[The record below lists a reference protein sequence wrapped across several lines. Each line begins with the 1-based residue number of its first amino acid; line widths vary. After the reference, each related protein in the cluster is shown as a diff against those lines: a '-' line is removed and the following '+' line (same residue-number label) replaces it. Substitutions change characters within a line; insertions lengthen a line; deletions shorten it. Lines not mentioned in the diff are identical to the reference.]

1 MNMKRVFA
9 IVVSAALCMMM
20 LSSCGAKNSI
30 VGHWERSS
38 DSKTSTFRYL
48 YFYDDG
54 TYSSGHSNYKGTY
67 SISGKE
73 IRLEGFLVDDVNAKF
88 EVDGN
93 TLTLKY
99 WARTETYSRV
109 ED

>member
-1 MNMKRVFA
+1 MKKVFA
-9 IVVSAALCMMM
+9 IAVSVVLCVAM
-20 LSSCGAKNSI
+20 LCSCGKKNSI
-30 VGHWERSS
+30 VGQWERAS

-67 SISGKE
+67 SISGNN

-88 EVDGN
+88 EVNGD
-93 TLTLKY
+93 TLTLEY
-99 WARTETYSRV
+99 WARSETYTRV